1 MPRRDRHGR
10 TDRAP
15 GARRGDA
22 EQSRGTIPDLRA
34 LRTRLEESFLGRC
47 VTSFADLQGL
57 DRAMGIASQSFTA
70 LIPLL
75 ILVSAVLPRSSGNV
89 VADSIIRR
97 FDLTG
102 DAARSVE
109 IVFAQSEPSSVGL
122 GSLLLLLLSGVS
134 LTRRL
139 QRMYLQAYGLA
150 PLPGV
155 RGSFNAALGL
165 CAILMEI
172 TILYLLRTLVQAL
185 PFEWALGVPLTVL
198 ASLALWTSVPFLL
211 LDRRIPWQR
220 LLPAGALAGTA
231 VSLYGVVTTIYMPRL
246 MTSYSERYGLFGVTV
261 ALVGWLLCVAIIVV
275 ATTVIAAELDR
286 SPDKWAR
293 QLRAKLGADLPH
305 PERMART
312 DETSGPSGYE

>member
-1 MPRRDRHGR
+1 VPIARH
-10 TDRAP
+10 AK
-15 GARRGDA
+15 A
-22 EQSRGTIPDLRA
+22 EPSRGGGSELRA
-34 LRTRLEESFLGRC
+34 LRTRVKESFPGRC
-47 VTSFADLQGL
+47 LTSFADLQGL

-75 ILVSAVLPRSSGNV
+75 ILVSAVLPASSGNV

-122 GSLLLLLLSGVS
+122 GSLLLLLLSGIS

-139 QRMYLQAYGLA
+139 QRMYLEAYGLA

-165 CAILMEI
+165 AVILVEI
-172 TILYLLRTLVQAL
+172 ALLYFLRTLVRAL
-185 PFEWALGVPLTVL
+185 PFDWVLGVPLTVL
-198 ASLALWTSVPFLL
+198 AGLVLWTSVPFLL
-211 LDRRIPWQR
+211 LDRRITWQR

-231 VSLYGVVTTIYMPRL
+231 VSLYGVATTFYMPRL
-246 MTSYSERYGLFGVTV
+246 MTSYSQRYGLFGVTV
-261 ALVGWLLCVAIIVV
+261 ALVGWLLCIAIIVV
-275 ATTVIAAELDR
+275 AATVVAAEFDR
-286 SPDKWAR
+286 APDPWAR
-293 QLRAKLGADLPH
+293 RLRAKLGAEVSH
-305 PERMART
+305 PEDDGPA
-312 DETSGPSGYE
+312 DEPRAPSGVG